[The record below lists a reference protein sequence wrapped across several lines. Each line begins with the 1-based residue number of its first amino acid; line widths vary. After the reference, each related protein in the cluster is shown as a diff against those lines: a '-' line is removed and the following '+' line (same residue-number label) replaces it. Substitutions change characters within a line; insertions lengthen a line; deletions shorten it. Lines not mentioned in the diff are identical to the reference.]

1 MPTFSCKLG
10 APDGKILTREFEAAE
25 PAVLRKDLEEQ
36 GFYVFEVR
44 KKPLRLFLR
53 SRVGRSGVKKRDL
66 LLLNQEMLVLI
77 RAGLP
82 IIQVIDTVLE
92 QYDSG
97 VLSNA
102 LKQVREDVK
111 GGDALSTAMEK
122 HRQVFPSLYTAS
134 IRAGERTG
142 DLPTTLQ
149 RYIRYL
155 RKMEDVRKKIL
166 AALFY
171 PAILVVVSILAICL
185 LLFYVIPILGKIFAD
200 SGTELPLI
208 TRMLIGF
215 TSLVRS
221 YFLAG
226 FIAAI
231 ASFVA
236 FRFWAAT
243 QTGRYLVDRF
253 KIRLPY
259 FGAVLTDYSLAA
271 FVRTLANLLG
281 GGIPIIESL
290 QMSTGTLNNAYM
302 ERRLGEAVRYIE
314 EGGRIST
321 AFSRT
326 GIMPP
331 LAIRMLLVGE
341 STGALEEMLVNIAEY
356 LEESLE
362 ERLHILTAAFEP
374 AIMIVMGLVIG
385 LIIIAMYLP
394 IFKIAGTVG

>member
-1 MPTFSCKLG
+1 
-10 APDGKILTREFEAAE
+10 
-25 PAVLRKDLEEQ
+25 
-36 GFYVFEVR
+36 
-44 KKPLRLFLR
+44 
-53 SRVGRSGVKKRDL
+53 
-66 LLLNQEMLVLI
+66 MLVLI

-111 GGDALSTAMEK
+111 GGDALSTAMER

-171 PAILVVVSILAICL
+171 PSILVVVSILAICL
-185 LLFYVIPILGKIFAD
+185 LLFYVIPIIGKIFSD
-200 SGTELPLI
+200 SGTALPLL
-208 TRMLIGF
+208 TRMLIAF
-215 TSLVRS
+215 TSFIRG
-221 YFLAG
+221 YITAG
-226 FIAAI
+226 VVSLIAV
-231 ASFVA
+231 FVG
-236 FRFWAAT
+236 FRFWISTPA
-243 QTGRYLVDRF
+243 GRYLLDRF
-253 KIRLPY
+253 KIRVP
-259 FGAVLTDYSLAA
+259 FVGAVLTDYSLAA

-290 QMSTGTLNNAYM
+290 HMSTGTLNNVYM

-314 EGGRIST
+314 EGGRISA

-362 ERLHILTAAFEP
+362 ERLHVLTATFEP
-374 AIMIVMGLVIG
+374 AIMLVMGLVIG
-385 LIIIAMYLP
+385 VIVIAMYLP